1 MSRLEAK
8 RGPILKLVGAEEA
21 PAAPRE
27 DRGARR
33 DERDA
38 RRAVARENRSASTL
52 STYDARWI
60 LAVDAA
66 ASMLGERAAILPNK
80 ARKRLLAKAD
90 GLGLRP
96 FDANL
101 VIAVVQD
108 AQREGRAL
116 SRETQERLML
126 VRPADPG
133 RVASPGSKF
142 VLALILAAVLIQ
154 AWAVWF
160 FNHR

>member
-1 MSRLEAK
+1 M
-8 RGPILKLVGAEEA
+8 
-21 PAAPRE
+21 AAP
-27 DRGARR
+27 
-33 DERDA
+33 
-38 RRAVARENRSASTL
+38 V
-52 STYDARWI
+52 ARWI

-133 RVASPGSKF
+133 RVASPGSRSRTSLTTVGKGRWPRPGTVQTSVQENGF
-142 VLALILAAVLIQ
+142 ICLTVPSAMRTSGSRDSSIRSMGPI
-154 AWAVWF
+154 
-160 FNHR
+160 

>member
-8 RGPILKLVGAEEA
+8 RAPILRLVGGQEPPATPAEA
-21 PAAPRE
+21 TRPGHA
-27 DRGARR
+27 
-33 DERDA
+33 RDA
-38 RRAVARENRSASTL
+38 RRAVARENQLAATI

-60 LAVDAA
+60 FAVDI
-66 ASMLGERAAILPNK
+66 ASSLVGGRSALLPAK
-80 ARKRLLAKAD
+80 TRKRLLARAAA
-90 GLGLRP
+90 LGMRP

-116 SRETQERLML
+116 SRDTQERLL
-126 VRPADPG
+126 LIRPADPDLA
-133 RVASPGSKF
+133 ASPGTKF
-142 VLALILAAVLIQ
+142 VIALILAAVLMQ

-160 FNHR
+160 FNH